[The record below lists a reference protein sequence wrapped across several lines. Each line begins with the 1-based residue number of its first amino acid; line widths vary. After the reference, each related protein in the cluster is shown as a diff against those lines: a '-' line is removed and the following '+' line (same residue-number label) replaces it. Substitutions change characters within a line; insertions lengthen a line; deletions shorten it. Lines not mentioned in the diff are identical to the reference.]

1 MPTRCLWKSA
11 LIGLLGC
18 VAQLQGHASMLLP
31 AARPVVEG
39 SWYRPDASTTWQL
52 QLQGEVNP
60 RYQVRLYIIDL
71 FDNPESLLRQ
81 LQSEGKRVIC
91 YFSAGSF
98 EPWRPDAAEFLG
110 AEQGKPVAGFEEE
123 LWLDIRS
130 SNVRRILL
138 KRLDLA
144 VQKRCD
150 GVDPDNVDGY
160 ANDTGFDL
168 SFDDQLAFNRFIANE
183 AHARGLAVSLKND
196 LDQVGDL
203 LAYVDFSVNEQCH
216 AFEECSLLAP
226 FVEAGKPVFNVEYEE
241 RYVQSV
247 TVRERLCREAL
258 AQDLHTLILPVA
270 LDDSFRFSCDQ

>member
-1 MPTRCLWKSA
+1 MFIKRLWT
-11 LIGLLGC
+11 LGLLGLLGC
-18 VAQLQGHASMLLP
+18 VGQLQGYSYSLAP
-31 AARPVVEG
+31 PPVVEG
-39 SWYRPDASTTWQL
+39 GWYRPNVSTTWQL

-60 RYQVRLYIIDL
+60 RYQVQLYIIDL
-71 FDNPESLLRQ
+71 FDSPESLLRQ

-110 AEQGKPVAGFEEE
+110 AERGKPVAGFEEE
-123 LWLDIRS
+123 RWLDIRS
-130 SNVRRILL
+130 SNVHRILL
-138 KRLDLA
+138 KRMDLA

-168 SFDDQLAFNRFIANE
+168 SFDDQLAFNRSIANE

-196 LDQVGDL
+196 SDQVGAL

-226 FVEAGKPVFNVEYEE
+226 FIAAGKPVFNVEYEA
-241 RYVQSV
+241 RYVQGA
-247 TVRERLCREAL
+247 TVRERLCQEAL
-258 AQDLHTLILPVA
+258 AQNLRTLILPRE
-270 LDDSFRFSCDQ
+270 LDDAFRFSCDE